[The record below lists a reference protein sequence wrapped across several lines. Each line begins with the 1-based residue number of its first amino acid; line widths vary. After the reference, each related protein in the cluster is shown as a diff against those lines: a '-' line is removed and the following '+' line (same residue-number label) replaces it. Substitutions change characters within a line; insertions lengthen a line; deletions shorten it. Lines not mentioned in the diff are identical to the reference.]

1 MVFPIASVFCFTS
14 SLSINFFRIQ
24 PVTIPTIMWL
34 FLLLITIPLTL
45 PYFFNRLKR
54 WRTAKRFEREHGAQ
68 PPVKLADVAPPLGG
82 SFYRETMRAF
92 SERRLLELIRARH
105 EAGGHTY
112 RSQTLGSDV
121 ISTSEPENIK
131 AVLATR
137 FEDYSL
143 GFRLAAL
150 GPLLGKGIFTTDAA
164 EWEASRALV
173 RPNFVKAQISD
184 SGLFEKHVGQLL
196 AHIPKD
202 GSSFDLQDLFFKMSF
217 DTSSELLFGQSV
229 HSFTAAEDS
238 EQARFVAAFD
248 YASGEL
254 VRRLQLGPFL
264 FLYFNKDF
272 EKACKTAHDFVDGII
287 ARAMA
292 DREKRDFNASEAG
305 EGKSHHNFLQ
315 GLLNSVT
322 DRNAC
327 GPSYSTSC
335 RQAVIPP
342 LVYSVT
348 SSTHSLAGG
357 MYGPNWKRK
366 SKD

>member
-1 MVFPIASVFCFTS
+1 M
-14 SLSINFFRIQ
+14 
-24 PVTIPTIMWL
+24 
-34 FLLLITIPLTL
+34 
-45 PYFFNRLKR
+45 
-54 WRTAKRFEREHGAQ
+54 
-68 PPVKLADVAPPLGG
+68 
-82 SFYRETMRAF
+82 
-92 SERRLLELIRARH
+92 
-105 EAGGHTY
+105 
-112 RSQTLGSDV
+112 
-121 ISTSEPENIK
+121 
-131 AVLATR
+131 
-137 FEDYSL
+137 
-143 GFRLAAL
+143 
-150 GPLLGKGIFTTDAA
+150 
-164 EWEASRALV
+164 
-173 RPNFVKAQISD
+173 
-184 SGLFEKHVGQLL
+184 
-196 AHIPKD
+196 
-202 GSSFDLQDLFFKMSF
+202 
-217 DTSSELLFGQSV
+217 